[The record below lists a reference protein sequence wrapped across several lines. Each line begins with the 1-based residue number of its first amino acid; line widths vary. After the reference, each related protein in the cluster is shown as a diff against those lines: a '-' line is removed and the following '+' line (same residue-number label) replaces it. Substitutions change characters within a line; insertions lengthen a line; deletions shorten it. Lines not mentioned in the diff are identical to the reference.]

1 MQPPPAY
8 VIVFL
13 VATMLVVVAV
23 LAMLL
28 IMILMNE
35 KRRRHY
41 EQTLAS
47 LKTEH
52 QASILQTQV
61 EIQEQTFTNISRE
74 IHDHVQLSL
83 VLAKLNLYNQ
93 QPQQAAA
100 ETHAQTIAL
109 IDDAITNLSDISKS
123 LNADLIQGQ
132 GLLKALE
139 GEVVRINRSAG
150 LKLTLTVAGEPVFL
164 PASIELVLFRIAQE
178 AINNMLKHAGASG
191 ALIRISFEAEQLH
204 MRIADNGKGF
214 DPAQPHKAAGAGL
227 RNIEARTKLF
237 GGTFSIQ
244 SAPEQGTTLTVSIPI
259 TSPA

>member
-52 QASILQTQV
+52 QNSILQTQV

-93 QPQQAAA
+93 QSHPGGKEA
-100 ETHAQTIAL
+100 HSQTIAL

-132 GLLKALE
+132 GLLNVLE
-139 GEVVRINRSAG
+139 QEVARINRSAE
-150 LKLTLTVAGEPVFL
+150 LELSFTVEGEPVFL
-164 PASIELVLFRIAQE
+164 PAPVELILFRIAQE
-178 AINNMLKHAGASG
+178 GINNILKHAEATR
-191 ALIRISFEAEQLH
+191 ANISLQFTKQDLL
-204 MRIADNGKGF
+204 MKISDNGKGF
-214 DPAQPHKAAGAGL
+214 DTTRAGKPNSAGL
-227 RNIEARTKLF
+227 RNIEARARLF
-237 GGTFSIQ
+237 DGIVDIESVPAKGTELIISL
-244 SAPEQGTTLTVSIPI
+244 PLNP
-259 TSPA
+259 